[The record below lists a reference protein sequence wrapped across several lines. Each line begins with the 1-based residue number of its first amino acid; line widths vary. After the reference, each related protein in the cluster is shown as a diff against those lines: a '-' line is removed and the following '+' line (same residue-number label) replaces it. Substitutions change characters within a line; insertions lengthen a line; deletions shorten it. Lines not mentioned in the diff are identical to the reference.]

1 MTIKLNDLVYIRSD
15 MSTVILGSALR
26 GLRFLF
32 RLSIVSRI
40 SLNVSTT
47 SSAISGS
54 GFDAVLRDH
63 SGIQKNN
70 LTSIISALIWKFIA
84 IMWSVYLQF

>member
-1 MTIKLNDLVYIRSD
+1 M
-15 MSTVILGSALR
+15 ILGSALR

-32 RLSIVSRI
+32 RLSIVSRFSSNI
-40 SLNVSTT
+40 SNK

-54 GFDAVLRDH
+54 GFDAVLIDH

-70 LTSIISALIWKFIA
+70 LTSIISALICEFIA
-84 IMWSVYLQF
+84 IMWSVYLHL

>member
-1 MTIKLNDLVYIRSD
+1 

-32 RLSIVSRI
+32 RLSIVSRFSSNI
-40 SLNVSTT
+40 SNK

-54 GFDAVLRDH
+54 GFDAVLIDH
-63 SGIQKNN
+63 SGIQKKQFNVHYFCTDLRVYSHN
-70 LTSIISALIWKFIA
+70 VVGIFTSINHTYSMEK
-84 IMWSVYLQF
+84 